1 MGEWPVEHFLTQ
13 DVIAVSDDQ
22 FILRLFRLLD
32 NSEKQIRCEAT
43 RRRTAGRSSVYW
55 WQGNAHS
62 GRHFIARR
70 DALFHIPKWGSSPF
84 TADSAPTVAAR
95 PF

>member
-32 NSEKQIRCEAT
+32 NSEKQI
-43 RRRTAGRSSVYW
+43 
-55 WQGNAHS
+55 
-62 GRHFIARR
+62 
-70 DALFHIPKWGSSPF
+70 
-84 TADSAPTVAAR
+84 
-95 PF
+95 